1 MLFFSR
7 ISSYFYTKKDFCWI
21 VLSILNLL
29 YMLTKYSFFVVVC
42 RGTVVM
48 HPRTGLDPSRVMLLN
63 NCNGGYV
70 TVPYHCLCSKEGI
83 SSDLDLCI
91 LKHVRVKDV
100 RIKTMPVWL
109 FPLVMGTSLFI
120 HLPEA
125 FVSYSYFLLLLLQ
138 TNRKYI
144 WRIMIVHLSTPS
156 TEKNTFPHELN
167 LLILQHLVEIWVYV
181 DGMWSYISQG
191 IVFQAFQCCEIC
203 WRDLLYS
210 F

>member
-1 MLFFSR
+1 MQCFFADVIFFSHFFLFLYKER
-7 ISSYFYTKKDFCWI
+7 FLLNCSEHFKS
-21 VLSILNLL
+21 VVHAHQILL
-29 YMLTKYSFFVVVC
+29 FFVVH

-63 NCNGGYV
+63 NCNGGDV

-167 LLILQHLVEIWVYV
+167 LLILQHLVEI
-181 DGMWSYISQG
+181 
-191 IVFQAFQCCEIC
+191 
-203 WRDLLYS
+203 
-210 F
+210 